1 MIKDKKIYWLKKLSR
16 YNLNILVLENCIL
29 NIKDKDKIYFMKT
42 HEIITKELLLMHTHE
57 LTLTS

>member
-1 MIKDKKIYWLKKLSR
+1 MSYFE
-16 YNLNILVLENCIL
+16 Y
-29 NIKDKDKIYFMKT
+29 KIYFMKT